1 MHRFTTRRRFIAI
14 APALGVTFVAACSK
28 APEPVPAPP
37 PAPAASPPAAPP
49 AATAPPAASSAAS
62 AGMVDEK
69 DAQAQA
75 LGYVADA
82 TRVEAGKTKAY
93 VAGSLCDGC
102 AQYQG
107 KSGDASGPCTL
118 FQGKQVAAKGWCS
131 AFVKKA

>member
-37 PAPAASPPAAPP
+37 PAPA
-49 AATAPPAASSAAS
+49 TSSAAS